1 VAANLSSH
9 ALRGDYAHI
18 NPDYT
23 VAQPYAAYTDEQHDR
38 WRRLYRRQMA
48 LMPRYAAREFIQNVE
63 SLDVAGG
70 IPDFARINRQL
81 ARATG
86 FQIVAVPGLVPDD
99 VFYDHLANRRFP
111 VSWWIREESELD
123 YLVEPDIFHDF
134 FGHVPLLAH
143 PVFADYMV
151 EYGKAGPLAARMGT
165 VPLLARLY
173 WYTIEFGLIRTD
185 DGLRAFGAGILSSK
199 GETVFAVDSPKPNR
213 IGFELERVLMT
224 EYRIDD
230 FQKTYFVID
239 SFQQMFDETRKPFGP
254 IYERLRAGK
263 PHPADT
269 VLPTDTV
276 IHRGQALSRRGH

>member
-1 VAANLSSH
+1 VTANLSSH

-18 NPDYT
+18 APDYT
-23 VAQPYAAYTDEQHDR
+23 VAQPFAAYTAEQHDR

-48 LMPRYAAREFIQNVE
+48 LMPFYAAHEFIENVE
-63 SLDVAGG
+63 SLNVAGG
-70 IPDFARINRQL
+70 IPEFARINAFL
-81 ARATG
+81 TRATG
-86 FQIVAVPGLVPDD
+86 FRIVAVPGLVPDD

-123 YLVEPDIFHDF
+123 YLVEPDVFHDF

-173 WYTIEFGLIRTD
+173 WYTIEFGLIRTE

-199 GETVFAVDSPKPNR
+199 GETVYAVDSPKPNR
-213 IGFELERVLMT
+213 IGFELDRILTT

-239 SFQQMFDETRKPFGP
+239 SFQQMFEETRKPFGQ
-254 IYERLRAGK
+254 IYERLRGQPA
-263 PHPADT
+263 HPAEA
-269 VLPTDTV
+269 VLPTDRV
-276 IHRGQALSRRGH
+276 IHRGQNLRSA